1 MKILYIVFTVLL
13 LSTSVLLYRSN
24 RVLKN
29 NNATY
34 NESLERTRS
43 NFLVNILNGES
54 FNLPKQAVIYDISLK
69 TTTFSE
75 IIGSS
80 PKIIFRINDRICNSC
95 IKEFIEIINGLPVS
109 IKHHV
114 IILVTSENPKY
125 LFGLNETLK
134 STVSLFRI
142 DSGCINNPAEDTKAP
157 YFSVV
162 TPELGL
168 KYLYIS
174 DNNDAGMIRYYF
186 KNIAD
191 LIDIE

>member
-1 MKILYIVFTVLL
+1 M
-13 LSTSVLLYRSN
+13 STSALLFMSN

-43 NFLVNILNGES
+43 NFLVNVVNGES
-54 FNLPKQAVIYDISLK
+54 YNLPKQAIIYDISLK

-125 LFGLNETLK
+125 LFGLNEILNG
-134 STVSLFRI
+134 TVPLFRI
-142 DSGCINNPAEDTKAP
+142 DSGCINNPAEHTSAP

-162 TPELGL
+162 TPELDL

-174 DNNDAGMIRYYF
+174 DNNDAGMIKFYLQ
-186 KNIAD
+186 KIAE
-191 LIDIE
+191 LIDLESQS